1 MMILQLSASVDKI
14 RHILHFNYIFI
25 YVLTGLRE
33 TLRSASIRDFFTG
46 GKLSEIETL
55 NINYK

>member
-14 RHILHFNYIFI
+14 RHILHFQLYIYLCSYWTKGNIEVSFNQ
-25 YVLTGLRE
+25 R
-33 TLRSASIRDFFTG
+33 FFTG